1 MTGGVFNVA
10 KDRGKYANLRY
21 LVGEVVIFGD
31 SIVKAADKGIF
42 YK

>member
-10 KDRGKYANLRY
+10 KDRKICQPY
-21 LVGEVVIFGD
+21 LVGEVVIYGD
-31 SIVKAADKGIF
+31 STMKAADKGIF